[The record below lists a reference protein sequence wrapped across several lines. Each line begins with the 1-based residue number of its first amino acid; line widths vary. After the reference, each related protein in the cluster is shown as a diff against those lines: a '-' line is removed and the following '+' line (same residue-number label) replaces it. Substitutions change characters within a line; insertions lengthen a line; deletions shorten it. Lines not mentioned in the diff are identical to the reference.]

1 MNNCILF
8 PRYGTT
14 ISWDILLQKWRSIM
28 KRKCYE
34 STWMEMEETRRDQI
48 LEELRKDT
56 ENFHK
61 VIFDKGA
68 IPHEMNV
75 SDYYSIIVRKTTKEE
90 YETLLDFIGKNGF
103 IFAFMAYNLSKDDE
117 IKKAALD
124 LLDEIFSNHYRLV
137 YTYLPK
143 SKKFNGREIYE
154 AYHALQSFDWIN
166 MLKSYGFTPDIDPE
180 HASPFALE
188 VAVDMC
194 YIYTNHTMME
204 AVPVEERPLVY
215 ALSRSI
221 DTVIGKN
228 RIISRS
234 ASFMYPKSIDIDIT
248 DAEILKTY
256 FGQGEIDKSKSYVT
270 IRDNGMYD
278 TMMIWLA
285 NREDIKEFFRI
296 RRVITEKNH

>member
-1 MNNCILF
+1 
-8 PRYGTT
+8 
-14 ISWDILLQKWRSIM
+14 M

-75 SDYYSIIVRKTTKEE
+75 SDYYSIIVRKTTREE
-90 YETLLDFIGKNGF
+90 YEMLLDFIGKNGF

-117 IKKAALD
+117 IRKAALD

-137 YTYLPK
+137 YTYLPR
-143 SKKFNGREIYE
+143 SKKCNGREIYE

-166 MLKSYGFTPDIDPE
+166 ILRSYGFTTDIDPE

-194 YIYTNHTMME
+194 YIYTNHTIME

-234 ASFMYPKSIDIDIT
+234 ESFMYPKSIDISTED
-248 DAEILKTY
+248 DKILDSY
-256 FGQGEIDKSKSYVT
+256 FDHGEIDKSKRYIA
-270 IRDNGMYD
+270 IRDNGIYD
-278 TMMIWLA
+278 SMMIWLA

-296 RRVITEKNH
+296 RRIITTKINECLDRAHHQPESIVEE

>member
-1 MNNCILF
+1 
-8 PRYGTT
+8 
-14 ISWDILLQKWRSIM
+14 M

-61 VIFDKGA
+61 IIFDKGA

-75 SDYYSIIVRKTTKEE
+75 GNYYSIIVRRTTKGEHDMLRE
-90 YETLLDFIGKNGF
+90 FICKNGF
-103 IFAFMAYNLSKDDE
+103 IFAFMTYCFSKDDE
-117 IKKAALD
+117 IRKAALN

-154 AYHALQSFDWIN
+154 AYHALQLLDWIN
-166 MLKSYGFTPDIDPE
+166 VLKSYGFTEDIDPE

-194 YIYTNHTMME
+194 YFYTGHTMME

-234 ASFMYPKSIDIDIT
+234 ESFMYPKSIDISTED
-248 DAEILKTY
+248 DKILDSY
-256 FGQGEIDKSKSYVT
+256 FDHGEIDKSKRYIA
-270 IRDNGMYD
+270 IRDNGIYD
-278 TMMIWLA
+278 SMMIWLA

-296 RRVITEKNH
+296 RRIITTKINECLDRAHHQPESIVEE